1 MSLPVGFYAIH
12 QAADLLQRPTDRVF
26 VRARYVCPIEQVL
39 PGSYPFEHFPRLVLW
54 GGPTTRDM
62 DARYQQIMREHAES
76 LPKQAVT
83 VPKEWNAFGIWFSPP
98 RGFLA
103 VAGPPVSLWPG
114 DWVYGGVRVTPPW
127 PRQAFAWSWAL
138 ENSAPSGYT
147 LEYDA
152 NGQNPR
158 LVPHP

>member
-62 DARYQQIMREHAES
+62 DARYQQNHAR
-76 LPKQAVT
+76 AC
-83 VPKEWNAFGIWFSPP
+83 G
-98 RGFLA
+98 
-103 VAGPPVSLWPG
+103 
-114 DWVYGGVRVTPPW
+114 VTPEAGRHRPEGVERLWHLVLPSARLPGCGW
-127 PRQAFAWSWAL
+127 PPGVAL
-138 ENSAPSGYT
+138 A
-147 LEYDA
+147 
-152 NGQNPR
+152 R
-158 LVPHP
+158 